1 MDWQTISYFLVASI
15 LLTITPGPDFM
26 FVFAQSV
33 SQGKKA
39 GIATGIGLCT
49 GLIGHTLAAA
59 IGISAIIYQS
69 SIAFNVVKIIGA
81 IYLLYLAFQAFRET
95 SMPSQQ
101 KAVQYSSMALYQKG
115 ILMNLLNPKVSI
127 FFLAFLPQFV
137 AVDQGNIPAQM
148 VMLGVLFIIQA
159 LIIFILLST
168 LAGSVGDRIWNNPL
182 LLKWV
187 NRAKGAVFGY
197 FAIRLLFEK
206 NG

>member
-1 MDWQTISYFLVASI
+1 MELQTISYFLLASI

-33 SQGKKA
+33 SQGKRA
-39 GIATGIGLCT
+39 GIATGLGLCT

-69 SIAFNVVKIIGA
+69 SLAFNVIKIAGA
-81 IYLLYLAFQAFRET
+81 IYLLYLAVQAFRET
-95 SMPSQQ
+95 DQPAEQ
-101 KAVQYSSMALYQKG
+101 KAESHTTFVLYRKG

-137 AVDQGNIPAQM
+137 ATGEGNIPIQM
-148 VMLGVLFIIQA
+148 VVLGVLFIIQA
-159 LIIFILLST
+159 LAIFTLLSI
-168 LAGSVGDRIWNNPL
+168 LAGSVGNRLWKNPTI
-182 LLKWV
+182 LKWI
-187 NRAKGAVFGY
+187 NRTKGLVFGF

-206 NG
+206 NN